1 MPSLS
6 LISEIPEK
14 NLIDFVNVPYKLF
27 KENPHWIGELK
38 KDVLHLLDLKHP
50 FWRHAERKLFIAKKD
65 GQAIGRVAAIS
76 NHNYNKFH
84 NETMGFFG
92 FFDCIDDAET
102 AKKLFEQASLWLKEK
117 GATSIRGPVNPSTN
131 ETCGILIEGFDSPPM
146 IMMPYNPSYYPKL
159 MENAGFLKIKD
170 LLAFKRYSQEPFT
183 DRFKKILKRIHKSV
197 SIKIKK
203 ADTKNLSKELAVFQ
217 EIYNEAWSEN
227 WGFAPITDDEIADL
241 AKALKPLLKPEYLYF
256 VQIDNKPIGFVLLLP
271 NFNIPLKT
279 LYGRF
284 TPLNIL
290 PFLWKMV
297 NIRQGRFLAM
307 GVKKQYR
314 NRGIELLLIEQA
326 MISAKKFNWDY
337 VELSWTLEDNEKVNK
352 VIDLAGGKTYK
363 KYRIYD
369 KTL

>member
-1 MPSLS
+1 MQTF
-6 LISEIPEK
+6 ISEISEK

-27 KENPHWIGELK
+27 KRHPHWVGELK

-50 FWRHAERKLFIAKKD
+50 FWQHAERKLFIAEKD
-65 GQAIGRVAAIS
+65 GQSIGRIAAIL
-76 NHNYNKFH
+76 NHDYNKFH
-84 NETMGFFG
+84 NENIGFFG
-92 FFDCIDDAET
+92 FFDCADDEET
-102 AKKLFEQASLWLKEK
+102 AKKLFKQASLWLKEK
-117 GATSIRGPVNPSTN
+117 GATNIRGPVNPSTN
-131 ETCGILIEGFDSPPM
+131 ETCGILIEGFDSPPV
-146 IMMPYNPSYYPKL
+146 IMMPYNPSYYLNLLEK
-159 MENAGFLKIKD
+159 AGFSKIKD

-183 DRFKKILKRIHKSV
+183 DRFKKILKRIHKSA

-217 EIYNEAWSEN
+217 EIYNEAWDEN
-227 WGFAPITDDEIADL
+227 WGFTPIKDDEITDL
-241 AKALKPLLKPEYLYF
+241 ANALKPLLKPEYLYF
-256 VQIDNKPIGFVLLLP
+256 VQIDNRPIGFVLLLP
-271 NFNIPLKT
+271 DFNIPLKT
-279 LYGRF
+279 LHGRF

-290 PFLWKMV
+290 PFLWKMFK
-297 NIRQGRFLAM
+297 IRQGRFLAM
-307 GVKKQYR
+307 GVKKEYR

-326 MISAKKFNWDY
+326 MISAREFNWNY